1 MKFIK
6 QCIQIETQ
14 TFLPLIKHLDYSN
27 GYLYELRI
35 QDYSGEEMVKLG

>member
-14 TFLPLIKHLDYSN
+14 TFLPLIKLLDCGN
-27 GYLYELRI
+27 GSELRI
-35 QDYSGEEMVKLG
+35 QDYSGEGTGKLG